1 MTTTQNMSYRLWNQL
16 TQDEKDLV
24 VSKVQ
29 DGSNKFND
37 LVELVND
44 IISTNIEYDID
55 VLSDELRDIY
65 GIKADFSYSF
75 YEQGAGLCFDAT
87 SIDVKQLLTE
97 TGFFENK
104 MVDLNTNE
112 ILINEYLNSIFV
124 FTKRIN
130 NHYNHENSVRF
141 VVEDQGYHVYTDDDE
156 ESPLV
161 TEYNRIFFEDET
173 LEDFLNHWLVDYCKT
188 NYNML
193 AENLETS
200 YSYDDIFEI
209 LEEYIGGH
217 LEESYKF
224 FGENESLVLFT
235 GNV

>member
-1 MTTTQNMSYRLWNQL
+1 MSNQNISYRFWNQL
-16 TQDEKDLV
+16 TQNEKQYVVDAIADDSDKFHDLA
-24 VSKVQ
+24 
-29 DGSNKFND
+29 
-37 LVELVND
+37 ELVND
-44 IISTNIEYDID
+44 TILTNIEYEVDA
-55 VLSDELRDIY
+55 LSDELHDIY
-65 GIKADFSYSF
+65 GIKAAFSYSF
-75 YEQGAGLCFDAT
+75 HTSGAGLCFDAS
-87 SIDVKQLLTE
+87 SIDVKQLLIE
-97 TGFFENK
+97 TGFFESK

-112 ILINEYLNSIFV
+112 TLIDEYLNSIFV

-130 NHYNHENSVRF
+130 NYYNHENSVRF

-173 LEDFLNHWLVDYCKT
+173 LEDFLNNWLVDYCKT
-188 NYNML
+188 NYNIL
-193 AENLETS
+193 TEQLDALN
-200 YSYDDIFEI
+200 DDIFEI

-224 FGENESLVLFT
+224 FGENKNLVLFT